1 MSRSEAGEKTA
12 SQLEKTHIT
21 GLLPPEQVL
30 GELGLDLREDSG
42 GRYALLSFVDRLL
55 RLSVNTWHQGFMDK
69 LPATTNAVGVA
80 SELILAVL
88 NTNVSLRDFELQQSY
103 LTYAYI

>member
-1 MSRSEAGEKTA
+1 MRNEGEKTA
-12 SQLEKTHIT
+12 SHLGYPHIT
-21 GLLPPEQVL
+21 SLLPPEQVL
-30 GELGLDLREDSG
+30 DELGLDLREDAG
-42 GRYALLSFVDRLL
+42 GKSALLSFVDRLL

-88 NTNVSLRDFELQQSY
+88 NTNVSPRD
-103 LTYAYI
+103 T